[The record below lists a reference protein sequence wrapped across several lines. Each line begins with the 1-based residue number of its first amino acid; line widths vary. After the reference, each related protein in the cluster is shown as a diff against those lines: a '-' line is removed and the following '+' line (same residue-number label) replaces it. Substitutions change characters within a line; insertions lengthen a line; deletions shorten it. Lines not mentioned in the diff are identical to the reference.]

1 MSPRKAFFGELISE
15 CIAVFIIIAI
25 GCSAAA
31 MFILYD
37 PSPYKTAYFGVC
49 ITWGLAVTIAIYVT
63 GAVSGT
69 HANPAVTLALAVYR
83 GFPKNKVV
91 PFWIAQTVGAFL
103 GAAVVYMMFSP
114 VIDAAN
120 LAQGVDRAAGG
131 GAGVFFTAPGAHI
144 TPIRAFFNE
153 IVLTGILLLGIFAI
167 TEEYNTQAPEAK
179 SSALIIGLLG
189 LAAGVVAVA
198 GPRLLLL
205 ADRQFPQATWIEPA
219 GKVLNPGW
227 SVTAAEFDRRVNL
240 LEGVLAKAQPGAVSR
255 EDIVELLLGLLRL
268 RLADRHIELEL
279 SGAAKEHIAR
289 EGYDPVYGARPLKRY
304 LQRQLETALSRK
316 LLAGDI
322 TDHSRVTVDLKKG
335 ELVFESKAVKAAKE

>member
-167 TEEYNTQAPEAK
+167 TEEYNTQAPEAN
-179 SSALIIGLLG
+179 SSALIIGLLVAMIG
-189 LAAGVVAVA
+189 GAAGYLEGWPINPARDF
-198 GPRLLLL
+198 GPRLFGYL
-205 ADRQFPQATWIEPA
+205 AGWGESAFPGPGNYWWVPIA
-219 GKVLNPGW
+219 GPFCGGVLGA
-227 SVTAAEFDRRVNL
+227 SVYQWLIRPFLPSRHNRPVPETIPTEADAAE
-240 LEGVLAKAQPGAVSR
+240 
-255 EDIVELLLGLLRL
+255 
-268 RLADRHIELEL
+268 
-279 SGAAKEHIAR
+279 
-289 EGYDPVYGARPLKRY
+289 
-304 LQRQLETALSRK
+304 
-316 LLAGDI
+316 
-322 TDHSRVTVDLKKG
+322 
-335 ELVFESKAVKAAKE
+335 